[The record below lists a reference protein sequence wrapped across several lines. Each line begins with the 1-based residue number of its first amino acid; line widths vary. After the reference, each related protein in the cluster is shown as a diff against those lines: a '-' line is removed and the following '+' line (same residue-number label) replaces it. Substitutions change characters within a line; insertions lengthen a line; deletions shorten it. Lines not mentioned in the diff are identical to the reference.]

1 MCSSSRS
8 RLPASWLRSC
18 RLPTHRNPPPLGSP
32 RSRADASDRN
42 HQFDLS
48 YGRQNR
54 PTNGWRTYRL
64 DFLLILLKYL
74 CFFRPCYS
82 VCYTATQAP
91 FTSKL
96 FRLMLKRSLVNGRQ
110 QLELTEWIAA
120 LLEWYKAQGCFTAS
134 IRYRTRL
141 FLQLA
146 ESAPTISALRC
157 SRVLPNGIQ

>member
-1 MCSSSRS
+1 M
-8 RLPASWLRSC
+8 
-18 RLPTHRNPPPLGSP
+18 
-32 RSRADASDRN
+32 
-42 HQFDLS
+42 
-48 YGRQNR
+48 
-54 PTNGWRTYRL
+54 
-64 DFLLILLKYL
+64 

-134 IRYRTRL
+134 I
-141 FLQLA
+141 
-146 ESAPTISALRC
+146 
-157 SRVLPNGIQ
+157 

>member
-1 MCSSSRS
+1 
-8 RLPASWLRSC
+8 
-18 RLPTHRNPPPLGSP
+18 
-32 RSRADASDRN
+32 
-42 HQFDLS
+42 
-48 YGRQNR
+48 
-54 PTNGWRTYRL
+54 
-64 DFLLILLKYL
+64 
-74 CFFRPCYS
+74 
-82 VCYTATQAP
+82 
-91 FTSKL
+91 
-96 FRLMLKRSLVNGRQ
+96 MLKRSLVNGRQ